1 MYNNIPPSCCHHGIP
16 FDSECKQCE
25 ANYIFPQPYS
35 ITEHKPSR
43 RDQLLQIRAQLKS
56 LINQVESLLQEPS

>member
-1 MYNNIPPSCCHHGIP
+1 MHNIPPNSCHHGIP

-25 ANYIFPQPYS
+25 ANYIFPQPYE

-43 RDQLLQIRAQLKS
+43 RDQLIQIRAQLKS
-56 LINQVESLLQEPS
+56 AARTIENLLQENT